1 MMTVESNEESTST
14 PKSSNA
20 SATDRIS
27 SKQQGVESQALQ
39 GAVSTNIDPFAARPS
54 HQLSW
59 ANVNMKVSRKGK
71 PDIQV
76 LSNVEGSVNPR
87 ELSCIIGHSGS
98 GKVSS

>member
-1 MMTVESNEESTST
+1 M
-14 PKSSNA
+14 PA
-20 SATDRIS
+20 SATDS
-27 SKQQGVESQALQ
+27 LPSEQQGVESQELQ
-39 GAVSTNIDPFAARPS
+39 GSISTKIDPFAARPG